1 MLRIGITR
9 IEEVILHVRIGEYA
23 AQGVA
28 QPHHGGEYI
37 KSGGT
42 KMNGTL
48 NS

>member
-1 MLRIGITR
+1 MFGIGITR

-37 KSGGT
+37 KSGPT
-42 KMNGTL
+42 KMNGML